1 MLHIC
6 SGNWDKKMKR
16 DVASSGSEMNHRSR
30 KPFIHILIHLQLN
43 LVQLFI
49 YFPGVIHIYWKSPF
63 DLLWT
68 RNKDLKSGKWYNVV
82 KSVQNS
88 TPTWIQSGKKEQCSD
103 QWLPASDSSSAPLAV
118 VCICFS
124 VFLCHII
131 SYHILHGISFLCHIT
146 SLCFRSVHSFE
157 KIKIISPKWKR
168 LQAYESFFSKHA
180 LFGCLLG
187 VFMYCSN
194 HCQILC
200 CHEGPRNRK
209 EKKYGWMTMNDCR
222 MFLDLDPSY
231 DTSPPWPCKSWTE
244 FWDTAAVTPSSLLC
258 RGKSLTHTHICLTV
272 LVRPFHWHNY

>member
-1 MLHIC
+1 MWSNQFKIRHQHEYRVEKKNNALTNDCLH
-6 SGNWDKKMKR
+6 
-16 DVASSGSEMNHRSR
+16 
-30 KPFIHILIHLQLN
+30 LIAVQHL
-43 LVQLFI
+43 
-49 YFPGVIHIYWKSPF
+49 
-63 DLLWT
+63 
-68 RNKDLKSGKWYNVV
+68 
-82 KSVQNS
+82 
-88 TPTWIQSGKKEQCSD
+88 
-103 QWLPASDSSSAPLAV
+103 LAV

-168 LQAYESFFSKHA
+168 LQAYESFFSKHS

-244 FWDTAAVTPSSLLC
+244 FCDP
-258 RGKSLTHTHICLTV
+258 
-272 LVRPFHWHNY
+272 